1 MTLARLSRSLR
12 LLFQVPAILYRW
24 RCGWLL
30 GHRFLLLIHVGRR
43 TGLPR
48 RTVLEVVE
56 YRREGPEAIVI
67 SAFGRNAG
75 WLRNIQAM
83 SSFELIIGARRFAA
97 VYRFIDEPEA
107 ARVLTGYQRRNWL
120 ISPIIRLVLSRLLGW
135 RYDGSEQQSRRL
147 AAQLPMIGFRP
158 QP

>member
-1 MTLARLSRSLR
+1 MTSARLSRSLR
-12 LLFQVPAILYRW
+12 LVFQAPVILYRW

-30 GHRFLLLIHVGRR
+30 GHRFLLLIHIGRR

-56 YRREGPEAIVI
+56 YRRDGPEAIVI
-67 SAFGRNAG
+67 SAFGRNAD
-75 WLRNIQAM
+75 WLLNIQAM
-83 SSFELIIGARRFAA
+83 SSFELIIGSRRFAA
-97 VYRFIDEPEA
+97 VYRFLDETEA
-107 ARVLTGYQRRNWL
+107 ARVLRGYQRRNWL
-120 ISPIIRLVLSRLLGW
+120 IAPVIRLMLSRFVGW

-147 AAQLPMIGFRP
+147 AAQLPVIGFHP

>member
-1 MTLARLSRSLR
+1 MTSARLSRSLR
-12 LLFQVPAILYRW
+12 LVFQAPAIIYRW
-24 RCGWLL
+24 RCGWPL
-30 GHRFLLLIHVGRR
+30 GHGFLLLIHVGRR

-56 YRREGPEAIVI
+56 YRREGREAIVI

-75 WLRNIQAM
+75 WLRTIQAM
-83 SSFELIIGARRFAA
+83 SSFELIVGARRFAA
-97 VYRFIDEPEA
+97 VYRFLDETEA
-107 ARVLTGYQRRNWL
+107 ARVLRGYQRRNWL
-120 ISPIIRLVLSRLLGW
+120 IAPIIRLVLSRLLGW

-147 AAQLPMIGFRP
+147 AAQLPVIGFRP